1 MTRDV
6 RSKLP
11 LQMEELKRENMR
23 MNKGNVKDDKDAVR
37 GNLINLKRV
46 SVLMNCSTV
55 TERYL
60 F

>member
-1 MTRDV
+1 MTRNV

-23 MNKGNVKDDKDAVR
+23 MNKGNVKDAVR

>member
-1 MTRDV
+1 
-6 RSKLP
+6 
-11 LQMEELKRENMR
+11 MEELKRENMR